1 MIDLIS
7 SHWRKRGKKAQQTAL
22 SDEQCIKFQRRRQE
36 WRPTLFYWILY
47 PQSTNDL
54 TKTVWSGTEV
64 G

>member
-7 SHWRKRGKKAQQTAL
+7 SHWRKRGKSSTDTL

-47 PQSTNDL
+47 PQGTNDL
-54 TKTVWSGTEV
+54 TKTVRSNTEA